1 MAICP
6 YCKKKV
12 KGEEIVS
19 EKIKGGLLRID
30 KSVYSC
36 PHCNKI
42 LSIAN
47 DS

>member
-1 MAICP
+1 MAKCP
-6 YCKKKV
+6 YCEKEIKP
-12 KGEEIVS
+12 EEIIS
-19 EKIKGGLLRID
+19 EKIKGGLLKID

-42 LSIAN
+42 LSIAT